1 MTIQELGSI
10 GEFISSIAV
19 LFTLIYLAVQ
29 VRQTRDATIASTM
42 LNNRL
47 QFQNIMLANRDSM
60 IAPVILKADAGET
73 LTDEEEYRLSNHIS
87 LQWNLLFS
95 EFVQLQIGY
104 TAKWAP
110 SDTEALK
117 SIFSRYGGRAAN
129 WWDEKGKLLYPK
141 EFVDHV
147 EGVRPKN

>member
-47 QFQNIMLANRDSM
+47 QFQDIMLANRDSM
-60 IAPVILKADAGET
+60 TSPIIPKADAGET
-73 LTDEEEYRLSNHIS
+73 LTDEEGYRLSNHIS

-95 EFVQLQIGY
+95 EFVPLQIGY

-110 SDTEALK
+110 SDKAALVQYLPLTVDAPPQRVCRPCREHPK
-117 SIFSRYGGRAAN
+117 TNLCVLR
-129 WWDEKGKLLYPK
+129 LLCA
-141 EFVDHV
+141 
-147 EGVRPKN
+147 

>member
-1 MTIQELGSI
+1 MTIQELDSI

-47 QFQNIMLANRDSM
+47 QFRDIMLANRDSM
-60 IAPVILKADAGET
+60 TAPIIPKADAEKRSQMRG
-73 LTDEEEYRLSNHIS
+73 YRLSNHIS

-95 EFVQLQIGY
+95 EFVPLQIGY

-110 SDTEALK
+110 SDKVALV
-117 SIFSRYGGRAAN
+117 SIFTPYSGRATTK
-129 WWDEKGKLLYPK
+129 DLLTM
-141 EFVDHV
+141 
-147 EGVRPKN
+147 

>member
-1 MTIQELGSI
+1 MTIQELDSI

-47 QFQNIMLANRDSM
+47 QFQDIMLANRDSM
-60 IAPVILKADAGET
+60 TAPIIPKADAGET
-73 LTDEEEYRLSNHIS
+73 LTDEEGYRLSNHIS

-95 EFVQLQIGY
+95 EFVPLQIGY

-110 SDTEALK
+110 SDKAALV
-117 SIFSRYGGRAAN
+117 SIFTPYSGRATTK
-129 WWDEKGKLLYPK
+129 DLLTM
-141 EFVDHV
+141 
-147 EGVRPKN
+147 